1 MIGGGRWLAIGLVT
15 FAPAAAPHRVPVRRH
30 PVDIRGLAFHPAVLE
45 AALGDTVVWTNHDI
59 LAHTATSAGK
69 PGWGT
74 GSIGAGSTGRQVVR
88 ARGTFE
94 YFCELHPGMRG
105 TLVVR

>member
-15 FAPAAAPHRVPVRRH
+15 FASAAASNRVPARRH
-30 PVDIRGLAFHPAVLE
+30 PVDIRGLAFDPAVLE
-45 AALGDTVVWTNHDI
+45 VAPGDTVVWTNHDI
-59 LAHTATSAGK
+59 LTHTATLAGK
-69 PGWGT
+69 PRWST
-74 GSIGAGSTGRQVVR
+74 GAIRAQATGRQVAR

-94 YFCELHPGMRG
+94 YYCELHAGMRA